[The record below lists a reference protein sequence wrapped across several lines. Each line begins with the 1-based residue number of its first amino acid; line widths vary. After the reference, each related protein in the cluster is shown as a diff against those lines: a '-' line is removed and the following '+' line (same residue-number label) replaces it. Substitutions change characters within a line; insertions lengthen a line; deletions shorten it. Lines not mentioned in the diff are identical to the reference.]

1 MKYMKSTIAILIVT
15 AAIAQIFPQS
25 SQKNTDKVIAAE
37 IVATVAET
45 LITNIQ
51 LDEAASKQLD
61 LLQKE
66 RLAFE
71 ASQRKKKHQILEDQL
86 HKMIDVELLNRE
98 AKARNISKE
107 KLLELEI
114 NKQVRPP
121 TSEEIDR
128 FYNKNKTRIRSP
140 KDQVE
145 KRIIRHLEQVKKQRA
160 HRQFIDRLKQKH
172 KTTYLLGSFY
182 EKVAT
187 QGHPFIGPPNAPI
200 TIIEFSD
207 FQCPFCSRMVS
218 TLEKIRENY
227 KDQVRLVF
235 RQFPLNSIH
244 PQAQKAAEASLCA
257 ANQNKFWEMH
267 NLMFEDKKL
276 SLSDLKLKAASLKL
290 DTIEFERCLG
300 LNQFNEQVK
309 RDIFDG
315 ARAGV
320 TATPTL
326 FINGRPLTGA
336 VPYKQIKQIIDEE
349 LQLLH

>member
-1 MKYMKSTIAILIVT
+1 MKFTIAILIVT
-15 AAIAQIFPQS
+15 AAITHIFPQS
-25 SQKNTDKVIAAE
+25 DQQNTDEIIVAE
-37 IVATVAET
+37 IVATVEET
-45 LITNIQ
+45 LITNIK
-51 LDEAASKQLD
+51 LHEAASKQLD
-61 LLQKE
+61 LLQKK
-66 RLAFE
+66 RLSFE

-86 HKMIDVELLNRE
+86 YKMIDEELLNRE
-98 AKARNISKE
+98 SKARNISKE
-107 KLLELEI
+107 KLLKLEI
-114 NKQVRPP
+114 NKQVLPT
-121 TSEEIDR
+121 TSEEVDK
-128 FYNKNKTRIRSP
+128 FYNENKTRIRSP
-140 KDQVE
+140 KDQVGE
-145 KRIIRHLEQVKKQRA
+145 KITRHLEQIKKQRA
-160 HRQFIDRLKQKH
+160 HRQFISRLKQKY
-172 KTTYLLGSFY
+172 KTTYLLGHFH

-207 FQCPFCSRMVS
+207 FQCPFCSRMVP
-218 TLEKIRENY
+218 TLKQIRENY

-290 DTIEFERCLG
+290 DTIEFERCLD
-300 LNQFNEQVK
+300 LNQFTEQVK
-309 RDIFDG
+309 RDILDG

-320 TATPTL
+320 TATPTM

-336 VPYKQIKQIIDEE
+336 VHYKQIKKIIDEE
-349 LQLLH
+349 LQLTH

>member
-1 MKYMKSTIAILIVT
+1 MKSTIAILIVT
-15 AAIAQIFPQS
+15 AAITHIFPQPPP
-25 SQKNTDKVIAAE
+25 KTTDEVVTAE

-51 LDEAASKQLD
+51 LHEAASKQLD

-71 ASQRKKKHQILEDQL
+71 SSQRKKKHQVLENQL
-86 HKMIDVELLNRE
+86 HEMINAELLNRE

-114 NKQVRPP
+114 NKQVHPT
-121 TSEEIDR
+121 TSEEVDK
-128 FYNKNKTRIRSP
+128 FYNENKTRIRAP

-145 KRIIRHLEQVKKQRA
+145 KRIIRHLEQIKKQRA
-160 HRQFIDRLKQKH
+160 HQQFIGQLKK
-172 KTTYLLGSFY
+172 KYTNTYLLGPFY
-182 EKVAT
+182 EKVASH
-187 QGHPFIGPPNAPI
+187 GHPFIGPPNAPI

-207 FQCPFCSRMVS
+207 FQCPFCSKMVS

-257 ANQNKFWEMH
+257 ANQNRFWEMH

-276 SLSDLKLKAASLKL
+276 SLSDLKLKAASLKM
-290 DTIEFERCLG
+290 DTTEFEQCLD
-300 LNQFNEQVK
+300 LNQFTEQVK
-309 RDIFDG
+309 RDILDG

-336 VPYKQIKQIIDEE
+336 VPYKQIKKIIDEE
-349 LQLLH
+349 LRLLH

>member
-1 MKYMKSTIAILIVT
+1 MRSPIAILIVT
-15 AAIAQIFPQS
+15 AAITQISPQ
-25 SQKNTDKVIAAE
+25 KTTDEIIAAE
-37 IVATVAET
+37 IVATVAGT

-51 LDEAASKQLD
+51 LHEAASKQLD

-66 RLAFE
+66 LLAFE

-86 HKMIDVELLNRE
+86 HKMIDAELLNRE
-98 AKARNISKE
+98 SKARNVSKE
-107 KLLELEI
+107 KLLELGI
-114 NKQVRPP
+114 NKQVRPT
-121 TSEEIDR
+121 TSEEVDK
-128 FYNKNKTRIRSP
+128 FYNENKTRIRSP

-145 KRIIRHLEQVKKQRA
+145 KRIIRHLEQIEKQQA
-160 HRQFIDRLKQKH
+160 NRQFIGRLKQKY
-172 KTTYLLGSFY
+172 KTTYLLGPFY
-182 EKVAT
+182 EKVDT

-218 TLEKIRENY
+218 PLEKIRENY

-267 NLMFEDKKL
+267 DLMFEDKKL

-290 DTIEFERCLG
+290 DKIEFERCLD
-300 LNQFNEQVK
+300 LNQFTEQVK
-309 RDIFDG
+309 QDIFDG

-336 VPYKQIKQIIDEE
+336 VPYKQIKKIIDEE
-349 LQLLH
+349 LQPLH